1 MFAYCDA
8 LIAYLCEYNRH
19 VRELVELA
27 RVAAKLNVPGRAVA
41 IVNEWAADFIRANPN
56 QAALFAKRGWL

>member
-19 VRELVELA
+19 IREMVELA
-27 RVAAKLNVPGRAVA
+27 RVAAKLGVPARAPA
-41 IVNEWAADFIRANPN
+41 IVNEWAADFITANPH